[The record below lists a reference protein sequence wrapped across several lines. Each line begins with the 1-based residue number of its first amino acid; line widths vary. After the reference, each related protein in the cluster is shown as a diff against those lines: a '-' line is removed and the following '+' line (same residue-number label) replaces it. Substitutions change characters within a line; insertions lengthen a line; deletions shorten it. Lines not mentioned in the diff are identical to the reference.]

1 MNGNVQVNNAISADA
16 KMNNP
21 DHKDASVNTL
31 LQGLKMMMPN
41 IDQKSTENDEGSSK
55 IAKPLIFDCRMMRDL
70 QLEHSNEMNK
80 LKKLT
85 AEIGT
90 SED

>member
-1 MNGNVQVNNAISADA
+1 
-16 KMNNP
+16 
-21 DHKDASVNTL
+21 
-31 LQGLKMMMPN
+31 MMMPN